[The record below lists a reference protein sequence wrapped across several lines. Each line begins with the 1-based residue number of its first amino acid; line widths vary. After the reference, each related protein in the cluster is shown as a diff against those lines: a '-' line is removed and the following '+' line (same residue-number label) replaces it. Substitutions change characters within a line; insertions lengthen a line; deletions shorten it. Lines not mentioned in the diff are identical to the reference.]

1 MCFSA
6 ITHVEHLPP
15 PPVEILS
22 LLLMGLCA
30 THTYRDGF
38 AWRAQM
44 VLVAR
49 EEATTATEDEHVF
62 GGRCSKLFV
71 RGGLFFVLFILNGHT
86 HRWHLDVIPRYL

>member
-6 ITHVEHLPP
+6 ITHVEHLLPP
-15 PPVEILS
+15 SNRRFS
-22 LLLMGLCA
+22 LIIVVVWVVR
-30 THTYRDGF
+30 TYRDGF

-49 EEATTATEDEHVF
+49 EEATATEDEHVF

-71 RGGLFFVLFILNGHT
+71 RSGLFFVLFIIFYYFIYYYDDPKISL
-86 HRWHLDVIPRYL
+86 